1 MQKWW
6 LLLVYINIKLL
17 KKKKKKGLEY
27 RDEDWIVV
35 GPIFEGEGGE

>member
-17 KKKKKKGLEY
+17 KKKKKKELEY